1 MGRTEDSALA
11 APGMPDRD
19 MPAFRVIVVVDG
31 ERTIQVVVPFEH
43 VPHPGEVISL
53 PQAGN
58 PVTVRHV
65 INAPRAGLAG
75 IILAWAS

>member
-19 MPAFRVIVVVDG
+19 MPSFRVIVVVDG

-43 VPHPGEVISL
+43 VPHPGEVILL
-53 PQAGN
+53 PQEGN
-58 PVTVRHV
+58 PVTVRHG